1 MQERVNPIVGL
12 ADIASPTVA
21 TDAQLVERAGLGD
34 EVAFGQLVEGR
45 IDRAFRTASAILGNE
60 ADARDATQD
69 AFTSAWVNLPRLRD
83 VDRFDAWLN
92 RILMNRCRDLLRSR
106 RRSREIAI
114 DEASLPQVLP
124 TQGALDISALT
135 AAFERLDIAQRQLLV
150 LHHLHHEPLAQI
162 ARRLGIPLGTA
173 KSRLHAARKA
183 LERALEKER

>member
-1 MQERVNPIVGL
+1 MGL

-114 DEASLPQVLP
+114 DEASLPQVLT

>member
-1 MQERVNPIVGL
+1 MQESLTPPVAL
-12 ADIASPTVA
+12 AEIASPMVA
-21 TDAQLVERAGLGD
+21 TDAQLVERAGFGD

-45 IDRAFRTASAILGNE
+45 IDRAFRTATAILGNE

-83 VDRFDAWLN
+83 VERFDAWLN

-106 RRSREIAI
+106 NRSREIAI
-114 DEASLPQVLP
+114 DEAALPQAP
-124 TQGALDISALT
+124 ETDGAYDISTLT
-135 AAFERLDIAQRQLLV
+135 AAFERLDVAQRQLLV
-150 LHHLHHEPLAQI
+150 LHHLHHVPLSKI
-162 ARRLGIPLGTA
+162 ALRLGIPVGTA

>member
-1 MQERVNPIVGL
+1 MTPPVAV
-12 ADIASPTVA
+12 ADIVSLTVA
-21 TDAQLVERAGLGD
+21 TDAQLVERAGFGD

-92 RILMNRCRDLLRSR
+92 RILMNRCRDLLRTR
-106 RRSREIAI
+106 IRSREIAI
-114 DEASLPQVLP
+114 DEAALPQSP
-124 TQGALDISALT
+124 MTDGALDISALT
-135 AAFERLDIAQRQLLV
+135 AAFERLDVAQRQLLV
-150 LHHLHHEPLAQI
+150 LHHLHHEPLVKI
-162 ARRLGIPLGTA
+162 ARRLEIPVGTA

-183 LERALEKER
+183 LERALERER

>member
-1 MQERVNPIVGL
+1 MGGGDSATHE
-12 ADIASPTVA
+12 DTVHR
-21 TDAQLVERAGLGD
+21 DLVERARHGD
-34 EVAFGQLVEGR
+34 RESFSVL
-45 IDRAFRTASAILGNE
+45 
-60 ADARDATQD
+60 ADASMARLLNLAQLMLTDGDLAEDAVQEALIVAWRDLRA
-69 AFTSAWVNLPRLRD
+69 LRD
-83 VDRFDAWLN
+83 PDRFDAWLN

-114 DEASLPQVLP
+114 DEASLPQAL
-124 TQGALDISALT
+124 TTEGALDISALT